1 MSVVDTYIIL
11 TDQARSEIKR
21 VGNEIEKATGKGRK
35 GFSDI
40 DTQIKENQGQI
51 MRLREKVTLYRKEME
66 KATDPVMVKQ
76 FRGYINGLEKQ
87 IEGIRHE
94 TDRLAA
100 SQNKVSAGFA
110 RLGNFVKLGIG
121 LAIGRSLMFARAQ
134 FDEAATSVVK
144 FDSAMTRSLA
154 IVKDVTSQ
162 QRIQME
168 QVAKDTA
175 RALNIEAEKVAE
187 SYFFLFS
194 AGLNIE
200 QSMAAIPV
208 VARFA
213 KAGMF
218 DLATATDLVTDAQSA
233 LGLTTDDTRQN
244 LENMSRVADVVAKAN
259 ILANASIEQFSTA
272 LTSKA
277 GTAMKTYGIEV
288 EQGVAVLA
296 AYADQ
301 GIKAE
306 RAGERFNILLRELT
320 AKSRENAQAFKDN
333 GIAVY
338 DSAGNVRNLA
348 DIVEDFERKLL
359 SLSKQQQESTLAQ
372 MGFSS
377 ESKDGILPILG
388 ASKAIREY
396 EAELR
401 NAAGTTEQIANKQL
415 KSLEERAESATRSI
429 KAFMKE
435 LAAPVVELYVKSLEH
450 MAKRLSDNETLLE
463 RQLRLMKEIGAEQS
477 KIREYEI
484 KVAEDNA
491 RARLKELDKALSSSV
506 TVGLQR
512 QWDPTTGMMFSNTP
526 GQQVNLRGLT
536 DSQIDEHIKRVKA
549 QMQDLI
555 ESYRQAD
562 GMISDSQDRE
572 IEAYERIIDQLE
584 SVKTLRTEYNN
595 LLLEI
600 NTKRAEPFELAYREY
615 RALSNQL
622 KGLKEDS
629 DQYKSS
635 IDDLV
640 AARVRSISVIA
651 RERSATNALMAQLQE
666 GTKAYEDAA
675 KRLQLF
681 DGYLAVLRSDKRKGS
696 DPVITLTEEE
706 IKAAKALAE
715 SIVQLARRNAELA
728 KSYEPVREHLGRIFS
743 LQDQL
748 AKIDELSPKIKD
760 TKEYNQLLE
769 VRAGLERDL
778 AFEQE
783 QARIKREQHEG
794 WLDRPASRIEPVNLA
809 TSDISVVASPFIQL
823 MGIVDEYE
831 QKMFKLTTD
840 YGAGRIS
847 EEMFGAQSQAIADEY
862 YGILVKMFEALEMDL
877 TDEQLQKVVDFMVE
891 LRNKGDKAGKSV
903 SKLSETLSGIA
914 DSVDAVLNLA
924 SAFGDVSSELQNVIR
939 GASSAARGIANL
951 TKLKEE
957 RERLAK
963 DGIDLKV
970 NPLAFAT
977 GGLAVASG
985 VITIGKGIIDLL
997 RKGAQDRQ
1005 QRRREEIDAHQEQLR
1020 KLEELNKSIE
1030 ENGLRVSTAIKE
1042 MLRAA
1047 QVGTD
1052 ISGEQA
1058 MKARGL
1064 LSGFD
1069 EYRGP
1074 EATAARIAEYE
1085 AEIERIRGYMENAQ
1099 TPEELDNYGQLI
1111 AQLVQRIQQEM
1122 EGDPNLY
1129 YNPFVKM
1136 LEDLE
1141 NLGIKELE
1149 NLDLSKLFQDLVSSG
1164 VSVEDAINRILDGT
1178 AAGLDVGLRDFI
1190 DQLTGNLGGFSN
1202 TVEGAIAK
1210 LRFLTEFMGYEA
1222 PEAFRAFI
1230 DMLIGSVEG
1239 LSDEMKSILDEAS
1252 GLDITTDEGRSRLN
1266 EIIAEVAAAIAMG
1279 GNTGLLGGLSASQL
1293 EEILGALQGLA
1304 SGTGSG
1310 GSEYSR
1316 SVQIARSITE
1326 IQANEVVALL
1336 DEIAFLLGR
1345 ILGRLGGSATSA
1357 GSAYMMSSSG
1367 MVWNIED
1374 MESHI
1379 AEAISATNMAGLE
1392 IQGRMNTP
1400 SIDPTVVQDIANR
1413 YSTSNSYFQ
1422 GANMTFGGKL
1432 SEREINEILVRMG
1445 DELRRR
1451 SSDPFQFSKSKFR
1464 K

>member
-40 DTQIKENQGQI
+40 DTQIKENQNQI
-51 MRLREKVTLYRKEME
+51 VRLREKVTLYRKEME

-100 SQNKVSAGFA
+100 SQSKVSSGFA
-110 RLGNFVKLGIG
+110 RLSNFAKLGIG

-175 RALNIEAEKVAE
+175 RALNIEADKVAE

-320 AKSRENAQAFKDN
+320 AKSRENSAEFKKLN
-333 GIAVY
+333 ISVY
-338 DSAGNVRNLA
+338 DVEGNVRSLA
-348 DIVEDFERKLL
+348 DIIEDFEGALG
-359 SLSKQQQESTLAQ
+359 SLSKQQQEATLAQ
-372 MGFSS
+372 LGFSS

-388 ASKAIREY
+388 LSSAIREY
-396 EAELR
+396 EAELK

-415 KSLEERAESATRSI
+415 KSLEERAEAARKGI

-435 LAAPVVELYVKSLEH
+435 LAAPVVEAYVKSLESLND
-450 MAKRLSDNETLLE
+450 ALSTKSETNLQ
-463 RQLRLMKEIGAEQS
+463 RQLKLMKELGFAAEQ
-477 KIREYEI
+477 IAATE
-484 KVAEDNA
+484 
-491 RARLKELDKALSSSV
+491 RLVKLEELDKQIQGYRDALSKPIAIEFRMWGNASGGQEFLGSKFI
-506 TVGLQR
+506 
-512 QWDPTTGMMFSNTP
+512 DPIRATNSE
-526 GQQVNLRGLT
+526 
-536 DSQIDEHIKRVKA
+536 IEKA
-549 QMQDLI
+549 
-555 ESYRQAD
+555 
-562 GMISDSQDRE
+562 ISDIQQRVLDLNDELGKTVNVNVQKGIR
-572 IEAYERIIDQLE
+572 AHQALLVQVKNQLE
-584 SVKTLRTEYNN
+584 EILPNKQQYVSLVIGRDTVLNPSAALVEPETSTVKGGPT
-595 LLLEI
+595 I
-600 NTKRAEPFELAYREY
+600 
-615 RALSNQL
+615 
-622 KGLKEDS
+622 S
-629 DQYKSS
+629 D
-635 IDDLV
+635 
-640 AARVRSISVIA
+640 
-651 RERSATNALMAQLQE
+651 
-666 GTKAYEDAA
+666 
-675 KRLQLF
+675 
-681 DGYLAVLRSDKRKGS
+681 
-696 DPVITLTEEE
+696 EE

-728 KSYEPVREHLGRIFS
+728 RSYEPVKEHLTKIFG

-748 AKIDELSPKIKD
+748 AKIDELTPKIQG

-823 MGIVDEYE
+823 MGFVDEYE
-831 QKMFKLTTD
+831 QKIFKLTTD

-877 TDEQLQKVVDFMVE
+877 SDEQLQEIVAIMVR
-891 LRNKGDKAGKSV
+891 LRPETDKTEKSV
-903 SKLSETLSGIA
+903 AKLSDTLSGIA
-914 DSVDAVLNLA
+914 DAVDSVLNLA
-924 SAFGDVSSELQNVIR
+924 SAFGDVSSEIQNVVR
-939 GASSAARGIANL
+939 GASSAARGIASI
-951 TKLKEE
+951 K
-957 RERLAK
+957 RLQE
-963 DGIDLKV
+963 DKV
-970 NPLAFAT
+970 SFTSNPLAFAT

-985 VITIGKGIIDLL
+985 VITIGKGIIDIL
-997 RKGAQDRQ
+997 RKGSRERQ
-1005 QRRREEIDAHQEQLR
+1005 QRWLADMEAQREQIR
-1020 KLEELNKSIE
+1020 KLEELKKSIE
-1030 ENGLRVSTAIKE
+1030 ENTHRVSTAIEE
-1042 MLRAA
+1042 MFKSA
-1047 QVGTD
+1047 QIGSS
-1052 ISGEQA
+1052 ISGSQA
-1058 MKARGL
+1058 VKARGL
-1064 LSGFD
+1064 VNQFELD
-1069 EYRGP
+1069 R
-1074 EATAARIAEYE
+1074 ATALGLISNYE
-1085 AEIERIRGYMENAQ
+1085 QEIIRLRDLMSQAQSQEEIDHYDFLIQLEQQKIQEQHEAVSKAFKSLLKDFER
-1099 TPEELDNYGQLI
+1099 
-1111 AQLVQRIQQEM
+1111 
-1122 EGDPNLY
+1122 
-1129 YNPFVKM
+1129 
-1136 LEDLE
+1136 
-1141 NLGIKELE
+1141 LGIKEFE
-1149 NLDLSKLFQDLVSSG
+1149 NLNLSELFEQLLESGMSS
-1164 VSVEDAINRILDGT
+1164 SDAIQAMLDGT
-1178 AAGLDVGLRDFI
+1178 APGLEIGMKEFI
-1190 DQLTGNLGGFSN
+1190 ERLTGNLGGFSN

-1210 LRFLTEFMGYEA
+1210 LRFLTEYMGFEA
-1222 PEAFRAFI
+1222 PEAFKAFI

-1252 GLDITTDEGRSRLN
+1252 GLDITTDEGRTRLN

-1279 GNTGLLGGLSASQL
+1279 GNTALLGGLSASQL

-1379 AEAISATNMAGLE
+1379 AEAISATNLAGLE

-1400 SIDPTVVQDIANR
+1400 SIDTSVVQDIANR

-1422 GANMTFGGKL
+1422 GANMSFGGKL